1 MSWLV
6 HQTISMI
13 SPIHTQRSLVEGLP
27 ESAMVPKQ
35 TRPLRVQ
42 GPDPYVYKQLSYGE
56 ARIRDLKKNIKNKSQ
71 LEKSKSKKNQI
82 EKSKKV
88 NKKIKKR
95 STIDHSSKK

>member
-42 GPDPYVYKQLSYGE
+42 GPDPYVYKQLSYGK
-56 ARIRDLKKNIKNKSQ
+56 ARIRDLKKKTSKTKVNWKSQ
-71 LEKSKSKKNQI
+71 SQKRIKLKSQKK
-82 EKSKKV
+82 
-88 NKKIKKR
+88 
-95 STIDHSSKK
+95 